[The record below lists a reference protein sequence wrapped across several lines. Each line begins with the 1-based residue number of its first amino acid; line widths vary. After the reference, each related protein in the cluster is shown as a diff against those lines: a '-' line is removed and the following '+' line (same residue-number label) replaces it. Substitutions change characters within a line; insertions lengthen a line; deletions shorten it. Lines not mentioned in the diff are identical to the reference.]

1 MSSNSIL
8 PGSPEDWIR
17 YAKADLALARVPLP
31 QGGLYELL
39 CFHAQQ
45 AAEKGLKAVLVRYRV
60 EFPKTHILERL
71 VDLLPAEIARTPELY
86 QAARLSIYATVSR
99 YPGDIESVDE
109 EEYREAVRLAEA
121 VVAWAESIIAA
132 PSNP

>member
-1 MSSNSIL
+1 MQSNSIL

-17 YAKADLALARVPLP
+17 YARADLALARVPLP

-45 AAEKGLKAVLVRYRV
+45 AAEKGLKAVLVCYSV

-71 VDLLPAEIARTPELY
+71 VDLLPVEVARTPELY
-86 QAARLSIYATVSR
+86 QASRLSIYATVSR
-99 YPGDIESVDE
+99 YPGEIESVDE
-109 EEYREAVRLAEA
+109 GEYREAVRLA
-121 VVAWAESIIAA
+121 
-132 PSNP
+132 